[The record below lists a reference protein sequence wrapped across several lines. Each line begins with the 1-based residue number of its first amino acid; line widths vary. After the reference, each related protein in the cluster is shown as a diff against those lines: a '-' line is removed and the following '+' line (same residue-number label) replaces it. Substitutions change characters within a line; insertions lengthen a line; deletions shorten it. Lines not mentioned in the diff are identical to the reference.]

1 MLFTLDQLIM
11 RENVQPEDTVYVQDS
26 PQVRKYTISAGDFF
40 EIEKENKSGSVFQN
54 KGDASASG
62 GMSWDALEYYEDRL
76 AKIKSQLKAL
86 KNDQEDLTHAHADE
100 IKSLRQEK
108 KRISNLIAEGRSR
121 EDEKYVI
128 KFKNCLYAAS
138 FTAICRF
145 IPEMKNVTFRDV
157 YQIPWFIANLEAI
170 REAVDHRR
178 PVGISGGPC
187 LFGVN
192 EVIVTVTL
200 KDGQKLYY
208 DFSSGRHFA
217 ENGEAPGFAED
228 MLALG
233 QEVSDI
239 SYTNRKAGVTTQEYD
254 SIHCLF
260 ECAKALNAKLA
271 IPLPDMSYM
280 KYLKNIIGDLPEK
293 VQDKALEDFKKI
305 AFKISDMYL
314 ELIEK
319 MKYMYP
325 QVEVAVVHARD
336 EALCRTYYEKRGP
349 YLTETTIR
357 RLTGIR
363 GKNDAIQDYITM
375 PALPYY
381 LWGIRDIIQMDS
393 LDETDSYRKCA
404 KIHKKDIRLAA
415 MMYPERISGDGENTI
430 FYAPLEYKEYL
441 A

>member
-1 MLFTLDQLIM
+1 MLFTLDQLIK
-11 RENVQPEDTVYVQDS
+11 RANIQLEDTVYVQDS
-26 PQVRKYTISAGDFF
+26 PQVRKYIISAGDFF
-40 EIEKENKSGSVFQN
+40 EVEKENKYVSVFLN
-54 KGDASASG
+54 KGNDTLSCN
-62 GMSWDALEYYEDRL
+62 MSWDALEYYEDRL
-76 AKIKSQLKAL
+76 YKIKAQLKAL
-86 KNDQEDLTHAHADE
+86 KNDQEDLTHAHAEE

-108 KRISNLIAEGRSR
+108 KRISCLIAAGRSR
-121 EDEKYVI
+121 ANEKCVI
-128 KFKNCLYAAS
+128 RFKNCVYAAS
-138 FTAICRF
+138 FTSICRF

-157 YQIPWFIANLEAI
+157 YKIPWFIANLEAI
-170 REAVDHRR
+170 REAIDHRR

-192 EVIVTVTL
+192 EVIVTVTF
-200 KDGQKLYY
+200 KDGQKLSY

-217 ENGEAPGFAED
+217 ENGEAPGFESN
-228 MLALG
+228 MFTLG

-239 SYTNRKAGVTTQEYD
+239 SYINRKIGVTTQEYD

-271 IPLPDMSYM
+271 IPLPDMSYI
-280 KYLKNIIGDLPEK
+280 KYLKNIIGNLPEK

-314 ELIEK
+314 ELIDK
-319 MKYMYP
+319 MKHMYP
-325 QVEVAVVHARD
+325 QVEVVAVHVRD
-336 EALCRTYYEKRGP
+336 EALCRNYYRKRAP

-363 GKNDAIQDYITM
+363 GKNDAVQDYITM